1 LLPKSVL
8 SVYRF
13 EQPLEVPYRLS
24 FGTLDF
30 FDTLIVAVRD
40 GGQLGLGE
48 ITPLP
53 GYSEETIDSARAALN
68 RVGDAARG
76 GLPLSEQVRSLAS
89 SDPMVASALACAAE
103 TLEEGIEAAF
113 QTAVPD
119 PLPLAAL
126 CGGDRPAAAEAG
138 ARALQERGY
147 THLKLKAGGGA
158 IEDDI
163 ARLRAIAGALEAGA
177 TISVDANQR
186 LAEAEARALCAV
198 AADLPVQLVEQPFPP
213 DAWDAFARLAAEVPV
228 PLMLDESIWTS
239 GDVDRAAE
247 VGAKWVKLKLCKHPG
262 MVANRRLIERAR
274 ALGLKVVYGNGV
286 QGAVGNHLEA
296 RIYADA
302 ALDTPGEFNGVLKIA
317 SDPFGRCFSVERGKL
332 SVYGLLDLGVAFA
345 GVEPMLEFAFTP

>member
-1 LLPKSVL
+1 ML

-13 EQPLEVPYRLS
+13 KQPLEVPYRLS

-30 FDTLIVAVRD
+30 FDTLIVALRD
-40 GGQLGLGE
+40 GGRLGFGE

-53 GYSEETIDSARAALN
+53 GYSDETIDSALAALG
-68 RVGDAARG
+68 RIGDAVGGGAPLRDQVAALAR
-76 GLPLSEQVRSLAS
+76 

-103 TLEEGIEAAF
+103 TLEEGLETAF
-113 QTAVPD
+113 QSAVPD

-126 CGGDRPAAAEAG
+126 CGGDGPDAVEAS
-138 ARALQERGY
+138 ARALQEQGY
-147 THLKLKAGGGA
+147 THLKLKAGGGV

-163 ARLRAIAGALEAGA
+163 ARLRAVAGALEAGT

-198 AADLPVQLVEQPFPP
+198 AADLPVLLVEQPYPP

-228 PLMLDESIWTS
+228 PLMLDELIWTAA
-239 GDVDRAAE
+239 DIDRAADT
-247 VGAKWVKLKLCKHPG
+247 GAQWVKLKLCKHPG
-262 MVANRRLIERAR
+262 MAANRALIDRAR
-274 ALGLKVVYGNGV
+274 MLGLGIIYGNGV

-296 RIYADA
+296 RVYADA

-317 SDPFGRCFSVERGKL
+317 SDPFGNRFSVERGEL
-332 SVYGLLDLGVAFA
+332 HVSGLPAIETAFEQ
-345 GVEPMLEFAFTP
+345 VDPILTFVFTL